1 MKHII
6 FDIGNVLLAFQ
17 PQAFLQKHF
26 APSVVDDLM
35 AMVFGSA
42 EWEALDMGTMMTN
55 DAILALANKHPRCRD
70 EIAFVLENWTHML
83 TPLEQNVAI
92 AQELKRSGYALY
104 LLSNFHKEAWE
115 TVLARYDF
123 SACSMAASFPA
134 TSTAQSQTRKFTGC
148 FCSVISYMRAIPF
161 SSTTCPPI
169 SKPLRR
175 PACMGCVCPMAP
187 ICGQRCKRAACSK
200 AQRAILEGG
209 FPPLAT

>member
-42 EWEALDMGTMMTN
+42 EWVALDMGTMMTN

-115 TVLARYDF
+115 
-123 SACSMAASFPA
+123 
-134 TSTAQSQTRKFTGC
+134 STAQSQTRKFTGC

-209 FPPLAT
+209 FPLSQHEPTTH

>member
-115 TVLARYDF
+115 TVLARYEF
-123 SACSMAASFPA
+123 
-134 TSTAQSQTRKFTGC
+134 
-148 FCSVISYMRAIPF
+148 
-161 SSTTCPPI
+161 
-169 SKPLRR
+169 
-175 PACMGCVCPMAP
+175 
-187 ICGQRCKRAACSK
+187 
-200 AQRAILEGG
+200 
-209 FPPLAT
+209 FPPVRWPRHFLLRALHKARPENLPAAFAALSATCGRFPFHRRHARQYPSR

>member
-83 TPLEQNVAI
+83 T
-92 AQELKRSGYALY
+92 
-104 LLSNFHKEAWE
+104 
-115 TVLARYDF
+115 AR
-123 SACSMAASFPA
+123 AECCHR
-134 TSTAQSQTRKFTGC
+134 TR
-148 FCSVISYMRAIPF
+148 I
-161 SSTTCPPI
+161 
-169 SKPLRR
+169 
-175 PACMGCVCPMAP
+175 
-187 ICGQRCKRAACSK
+187 K
-200 AQRAILEGG
+200 AQRVCAVSPIQ
-209 FPPLAT
+209 FP

>member
-42 EWEALDMGTMMTN
+42 EWVALDMGTMMTN

-115 TVLARYDF
+115 TCLLYTSPSPRDRTRSRMPS
-123 SACSMAASFPA
+123 SA
-134 TSTAQSQTRKFTGC
+134 
-148 FCSVISYMRAIPF
+148 
-161 SSTTCPPI
+161 
-169 SKPLRR
+169 
-175 PACMGCVCPMAP
+175 
-187 ICGQRCKRAACSK
+187 
-200 AQRAILEGG
+200 
-209 FPPLAT
+209 

>member
-42 EWEALDMGTMMTN
+42 EWVALDMGTMMTN

-123 SACSMAASFPA
+123 F
-134 TSTAQSQTRKFTGC
+134 RLFDGR
-148 FCSVISYMRAIPF
+148 VISCYEHCTKPDPKIYRLRAIPF

-200 AQRAILEGG
+200 AQRAIWEGG

>member
-123 SACSMAASFPA
+123 FRLFDGRVISCYEHCTKPDPKIYRLLLKRYQLHAGDSLFIDDMPANIQAAEAAGLHGLCLPYGA
-134 TSTAQSQTRKFTGC
+134 DLRAALQTRG
-148 FCSVISYMRAIPF
+148 
-161 SSTTCPPI
+161 
-169 SKPLRR
+169 L
-175 PACMGCVCPMAP
+175 
-187 ICGQRCKRAACSK
+187 
-200 AQRAILEGG
+200 L
-209 FPPLAT
+209 